1 MCKKQWKFCVIFL
14 WLLIH
19 CSTNYAILAD
29 EITKIRGKFIKANT
43 CTGDAWNRVVG
54 DWSNLDYLL
63 SPALFHSPLESI
75 IEEAWGQ
82 YPLKARRCVGLLLIK
97 IVSFKVNLNYYQMIN
112 NVNMTFMSCWQFWDD
127 CNIIS
132 LTYNLKYNLACNTSC
147 FRDQP
152 SIIALYQ
159 SWIII

>member
-1 MCKKQWKFCVIFL
+1 MYRWCMEQSGWRLVKFG
-14 WLLIH
+14 LLVKP
-19 CSTNYAILAD
+19 SPF
-29 EITKIRGKFIKANT
+29 TKLSKIPAYK
-43 CTGDAWNRVVG
+43 NR
-54 DWSNLDYLL
+54 L
-63 SPALFHSPLESI
+63 SLFHSPLESI